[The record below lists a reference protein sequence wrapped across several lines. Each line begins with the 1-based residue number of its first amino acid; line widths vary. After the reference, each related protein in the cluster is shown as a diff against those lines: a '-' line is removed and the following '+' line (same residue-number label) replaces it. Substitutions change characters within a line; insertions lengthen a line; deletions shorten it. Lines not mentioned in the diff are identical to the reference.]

1 MFKKFK
7 IWMLALGLVGVM
19 SLLPSAV
26 ALAADPPTPAD
37 SACDG
42 IKILDP
48 DAKCK
53 NPSEGKKGFNSIVNT
68 IINIFS
74 VVVGA
79 VSVIMIIIGG
89 FRYVISGGD
98 SSATK
103 SAKDTIMYAVIG
115 LVVVLFAQVIVLFVI
130 SNTDETAK
138 TPATPATPTA
148 PATPTTPPK
157 ATP

>member
-115 LVVVLFAQVIVLFVI
+115 LVVVLFAQVIVIFVL
-130 SNTDETAK
+130 SSTSTAPAA
-138 TPATPATPTA
+138 TPATPAA
-148 PATPTTPPK
+148 ATPTT
-157 ATP
+157 

>member
-1 MFKKFK
+1 MIKKFK
-7 IWMLALGLVGVM
+7 IWILALSFVSIMG
-19 SLLPSAV
+19 LLPPAV
-26 ALAADPPTPAD
+26 VFAAADPPTPAD

-53 NPSEGKKGFNSIVNT
+53 NPSEGKKGFNSIVQT

-115 LVVVLFAQVIVLFVI
+115 LVVVLFAQVIVIFVL
-130 SNTDETAK
+130 SNTQTA
-138 TPATPATPTA
+138 TTPTA
-148 PATPTTPPK
+148 PAA
-157 ATP
+157 ATPAKK